1 MKKLFSY
8 HFILILLFISCTKDI
23 IAETDATKPEI
34 KVVYPLDKPEIPAGY
49 PLCMKVLISDNKNLL
64 TVWLEITDGH
74 AFKKEYIIPGRSMEI
89 IEKYTAPAGV
99 SGNLI
104 AKFFAMDEVGNLSS
118 EQIKFS
124 VNN

>member
-1 MKKLFSY
+1 MKKLFTY
-8 HFILILLFISCTKDI
+8 HFIFILLFISCTKEI
-23 IAETDATKPEI
+23 IIEADTTKPEI
-34 KVVYPLDKPEIPAGY
+34 KVVYPLDKPIIPAGY

-64 TVWLEITDGH
+64 TVWLEITGGH

-104 AKFFAMDEVGNLSS
+104 AKFFAMDEAGNLSS
-118 EQIKFS
+118 EEIKFS